1 MTDSLNPPLSYEASA
16 TTTHR
21 YVATTLPPE
30 VSSCLKNSRFLHLAT
45 CDGLTP
51 HISLM
56 SYTYLPSTPFD
67 PYPTIIMT
75 TNPSSRKTNHLQTN
89 PRVSL
94 LVHDWVSHRPPTR
107 ASNPGTTRD
116 GSPPPAA
123 TRSSLASLLLNLNTS
138 ALSSISTTITGE
150 ARFLEP
156 NSEEE
161 TWCKERHLENNTFE
175 EEMSTFGQVPQP
187 GQRRPSLSIDE
198 DVRVVTV
205 RVREGRL
212 ADWKGGVR
220 DWLVVQEG
228 EEGPDEVTANG
239 VVLTMRLAH
248 LHFPEITSFTR
259 VVALQQNL
267 TTRLLAHKKL
277 AHTPDANIA
286 TPPPPDPTI
295 ITFTPNPVYTTGRRD
310 LPPSN
315 TSPSASKTLSLP
327 PALEP
332 IRSLLT
338 PSSSSSSHIEAAP
351 VAEYHP
357 TLRGGQTT
365 YHGPGQMVAFT
376 ILDLRRMGLSPRCHI
391 RLLENSVV
399 DVLRSYGLEGLI
411 TEDPGVWVPR
421 SSSSSSS
428 SSSPPPP
435 VSNSDELPRK
445 ITAVGVH
452 LRRNI
457 SSYGIGFNV
466 TEEPMWFFRQI
477 VACGLE
483 GREATSLEGQGVKGV
498 SIEEVA
504 GRFVDAFVRRVN
516 SDFACES
523 IGQGEKIKEVY
534 KVGERDLVG

>member
-1 MTDSLNPPLSYEASA
+1 MSDSLNPPLSYEASA

-21 YVATTLPPE
+21 HVATTLPQE
-30 VSSCLKNSRFLHLAT
+30 VSSCLKNSRFSST

-67 PYPTIIMT
+67 AYPTIIMT
-75 TNPSSRKTNHLQTN
+75 TNPSSRKTTHLQTN

-107 ASNPGTTRD
+107 ASNPGATRD

-156 NSEEE
+156 ESEEE
-161 TWCKERHLENNTFE
+161 IWCKEKHLENNTFE
-175 EEMSTFGQVPQP
+175 EEMSSFGQVPQP
-187 GQRRPSLSIDE
+187 GQRRPSLSIDD

-212 ADWKGGVR
+212 ADWKGGIR

-228 EEGPDEVTANG
+228 EEA
-239 VVLTMRLAH
+239 LAH
-248 LHFPEITSFTR
+248 LHFPDITSFTR
-259 VVALQQNL
+259 VANLQQSL

-277 AHTPDANIA
+277 IHSPNAA
-286 TPPPPDPTI
+286 TPPPDPTI
-295 ITFTPNPVYTTGRRD
+295 ITFSPNPVYTTGRRD

-315 TSPSASKTLSLP
+315 TTPPPASSQKTLSLP

-332 IRSLLT
+332 IRHLFS
-338 PSSSSSSHIEAAP
+338 PPPPHHNGSA

-365 YHGPGQMVAFT
+365 YHGPGQMVAYT
-376 ILDLRRMGLSPRCHI
+376 ILDLRRLGLTPRCHI

-399 DVLRSYGLEGLI
+399 DVLGGYGVKGLI
-411 TEDPGVWVPR
+411 TEDPGVWVPSL
-421 SSSSSSS
+421 SSSRGGG
-428 SSSPPPP
+428 
-435 VSNSDELPRK
+435 NELPRK

-452 LRRNI
+452 LRRYI
-457 SSYGIGFNV
+457 SSYGIGLNV
-466 TEEPMWFFRQI
+466 TEEPMWYFRQI

-498 SIEEVA
+498 SVEEVA
-504 GRFVDAFVRRVN
+504 EKFVDVFVRRLN
-516 SDFACES
+516 NDFACGES
-523 IGQGEKIKEVY
+523 ALGEKIEDVY
-534 KVGERDLVG
+534 KVEGTDLVN